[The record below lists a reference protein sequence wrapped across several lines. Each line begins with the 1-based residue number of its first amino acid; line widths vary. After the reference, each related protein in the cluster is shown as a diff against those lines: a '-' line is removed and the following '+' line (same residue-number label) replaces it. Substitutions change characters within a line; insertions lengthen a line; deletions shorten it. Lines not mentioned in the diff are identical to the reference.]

1 MEWSLDT
8 IEKVYKKAV
17 IPLCEYANIVLNANN
32 NKTDNYVLQ

>member
-1 MEWSLDT
+1 MEWSLET

-17 IPLCEYANIVLNANN
+17 IPLYKNGNIVLNANN